1 MSDPSLFDLS
11 SDTAIEAL
19 MEDAIN
25 GNLSE
30 EQQTNLDDFLNG
42 STDF

>member
-19 MEDAIN
+19 MEDAISET
-25 GNLSE
+25 LSDE
-30 EQQTNLDDFLNG
+30 TKKDLEDYLKSPNDF
-42 STDF
+42 

>member
-11 SDTAIEAL
+11 SDSAIEAL

-25 GNLSE
+25 GDLTD
-30 EQQTNLDDFLNG
+30 EQKTSIDDFLNG
-42 STDF
+42 TIDF